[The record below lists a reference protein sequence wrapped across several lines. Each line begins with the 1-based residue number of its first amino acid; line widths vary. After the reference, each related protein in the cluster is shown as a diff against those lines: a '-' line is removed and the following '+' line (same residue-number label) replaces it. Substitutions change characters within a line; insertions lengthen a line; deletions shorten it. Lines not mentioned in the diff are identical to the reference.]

1 MRLDMGALL
10 VVSEAV
16 LASDLKGSPAHNV
29 ESANARCTTDRTSD
43 AQDCEAS
50 GRQTEVNQLDERIAT
65 LQLNEQAQYATI
77 SSLETSL
84 DNRHAHLS
92 NLEGRIAELEASGDP
107 DLSSLREMSQKQVEI
122 ASTLRQLISDNQGQ
136 AQARAKI
143 IESQRQQLT
152 ARHRRNLL
160 KQAEGDEVAA
170 KLLATRRE
178 TMRLRNKIKELKQ
191 QHADLRQMKEAQ
203 QQQMLGSAETADVQS
218 AQTDSGD
225 RIDAQCWWLDTL
237 GSATDSPKL
246 DQILS
251 MLKAE
256 KEQVYAF
263 SQSKA
268 GRDLPVAAVMN
279 ALGLEHPQSCSM
291 AAQTLPTWSTPMAR
305 DGSCSH
311 LEFVPENSELSMELT
326 ALLAAKKELGEG
338 EGLAD
343 HLQLDPDLPPNDRL
357 EAVSN
362 TILDWRE
369 TKLSYSG

>member
-225 RIDAQCWWLDTL
+225 RIDAQVQQCT
-237 GSATDSPKL
+237 
-246 DQILS
+246 
-251 MLKAE
+251 
-256 KEQVYAF
+256 
-263 SQSKA
+263 
-268 GRDLPVAAVMN
+268 
-279 ALGLEHPQSCSM
+279 
-291 AAQTLPTWSTPMAR
+291 
-305 DGSCSH
+305 
-311 LEFVPENSELSMELT
+311 SELSEKVASDLETMSCETASDVSEQSSAEL
-326 ALLAAKKELGEG
+326 
-338 EGLAD
+338 
-343 HLQLDPDLPPNDRL
+343 
-357 EAVSN
+357 
-362 TILDWRE
+362 
-369 TKLSYSG
+369 

>member
-1 MRLDMGALL
+1 MRLDMGASL

-16 LASDLKGSPAHNV
+16 LASDLKGSPAHSV
-29 ESANARCTTDRTSD
+29 ESANVCCSTDRASD

-92 NLEGRIAELEASGDP
+92 NLEARIAELEASGDP
-107 DLSSLREMSQKQVEI
+107 DLASLREMSQKQLEI

-152 ARHRRNLL
+152 ARHRRNVL

-191 QHADLRQMKEAQ
+191 QHAELRQMKNAQ
-203 QQQMLGSAETADVQS
+203 QQQLLVSADTPEGQNAQS
-218 AQTDSGD
+218 DSGD
-225 RIDAQCWWLDTL
+225 QTQAQQQQCT
-237 GSATDSPKL
+237 
-246 DQILS
+246 
-251 MLKAE
+251 
-256 KEQVYAF
+256 
-263 SQSKA
+263 
-268 GRDLPVAAVMN
+268 
-279 ALGLEHPQSCSM
+279 
-291 AAQTLPTWSTPMAR
+291 
-305 DGSCSH
+305 
-311 LEFVPENSELSMELT
+311 SELSEMV
-326 ALLAAKKELGEG
+326 AS
-338 EGLAD
+338 D
-343 HLQLDPDLPPNDRL
+343 L
-357 EAVSN
+357 EAMSCETASDVSEQSSAE
-362 TILDWRE
+362 L
-369 TKLSYSG
+369 